1 MKIKSPFI
9 IRNKLKL
16 ALTLSLISFTYA
28 DVNQAVDNF
37 FNSLQANVN
46 VPTVTQ
52 NQSAGVLAFGGVA
65 TRSQTINLQP
75 LTFTPPSFN
84 TSCGNLNF
92 YSGSLTYMTNTDQ
105 LIAFMQN
112 TLMTAGITAVM
123 TALKAATP
131 NIAGTLQ
138 SMMDAA
144 QKMLGM
150 FNNSC
155 QLGMALG
162 NSADSWMYD
171 RIAKAKSQSYG
182 DSADASSAEINAT
195 TNGSS
200 GSSITEKMNKIA
212 DNYHEWVNKNATMNP
227 FDQKAGT
234 SEMADKYGSVIWKGM
249 QTKILYKLPVQTI
262 NQSSIA
268 SIANLVISLTG
279 DVIIYSP
286 TNDGTGFAARPIQPA
301 IVDIKQFMTSE
312 SANIDTYNC
321 TYFNSTAPG
330 ECTGSSFDLA
340 SSIYPTNQYNGGIV
354 KKISTA
360 VLDIQDHFLN
370 NKPLTNDDMFI
381 IAISPTPIFAMAQAL
396 DDLGMAGTISY
407 YLNYYKE
414 QIAFELLEKLVQ
426 ISINLAN
433 EATAARTN
441 TNTVAV
447 VQTLNSRIQNIQTQI
462 GVYSNV
468 YIKKNPAQLL
478 QELNYLR
485 GMAQNMMSPM
495 IMQKVNYAKQ
505 IGSY

>member
-1 MKIKSPFI
+1 MKIKSQFI

-75 LTFTPPSFN
+75 ITFTPPSFN

-162 NSADSWMYD
+162 NAADSAMYD

-212 DNYHEWVNKNATMNP
+212 DNYHEWVNNNATMNP
-227 FDQKAGT
+227 SAQKAGV
-234 SEMADKYGSVIWKGM
+234 EDMAKIYGSVIWKGM
-249 QTKILYKLPVQTI
+249 QTKILYKLPA
-262 NQSSIA
+262 QSIDQQSVA
-268 SIANLVISLTG
+268 SIANLIISLTG
-279 DVIIYSP
+279 DVIIYAP
-286 TNDGTGFAARPIQPA
+286 VGDGAGFAARSIQPA
-301 IVDIKQFMTSE
+301 ITDIRQFMTSE

-321 TYFNSTAPG
+321 KNFNSTAPG
-330 ECTGSSFDLA
+330 ECTSDFDLA
-340 SSIYPTNQYNGGIV
+340 TSTYPTNQYNGGIV

-381 IAISPTPIFAMAQAL
+381 IAISTTPIFAMAQAL

-426 ISINLAN
+426 TSINLAN

-441 TNTVAV
+441 KETIAV

-462 GVYSNV
+462 GMYSNV